1 MKQLFVH
8 VNADNKPAQDLYKK
22 TGFKVNCLTCLGT
35 LISIG
40 IVVLLLLY
48 VIIKQVKE
56 AVEAA
61 SSPMLED
68 QRILMSMELDIL
80 GLRFLS

>member
-22 TGFKVNCLTCLGT
+22 TGFK
-35 LISIG
+35 
-40 IVVLLLLY
+40 
-48 VIIKQVKE
+48 

-80 GLRFLS
+80 GLCKFLS